1 MEGEACARLLPL
13 NKEEYSK
20 LFQSHQKATSQYDT
34 MSEMMVPLLKQLE
47 RRPPIKLMSIGAGD
61 GIFEDMLIKQFG
73 LKVEYFHGVE
83 PDCGRR
89 GKLQEIVKTWELTT
103 ECFIDHR
110 LFDEDFKSDTKF
122 DLILMSQVLY
132 SIPRPTEAIL
142 RAKTLLKKDG
152 KLVIF
157 HATKQ
162 ELSAMA
168 QKVKVLFDE
177 TTPCLANQEVV
188 IEDLAEELQALGVEY
203 KYFEAPFQNDFSD
216 FITKQ
221 GGDNDEK
228 DLLARNHV
236 ISFFLQTR
244 FEKLPADLQSEIYD
258 HVKNACIVQ
267 YGANNMKKYFYVY
280 PMGMLL
286 LEGN

>member
-1 MEGEACARLLPL
+1 MEGEACARLIPL
-13 NKEEYSK
+13 NEEEFSK
-20 LFQSHQKATSQYDT
+20 LFQSFQKATGDYDT
-34 MSEMMVPLLKQLE
+34 MSELMVPLLKQLE

-61 GIFEDMLIKQFG
+61 GIFEDKLVKQFG

-89 GKLQEIVKTWELTT
+89 EKLQEIVKTWELTT

-122 DLILMSQVLY
+122 DLILMSHVLY

-142 RAKTLLKKDG
+142 RAKTLLKKEG
-152 KLVIF
+152 KLVIL

-162 ELSAMA
+162 GFSAVA
-168 QKVKVLFDE
+168 QKVNVLFDD
-177 TTPCLANQEVV
+177 TTPRLGDEEVV
-188 IEDLAEELQALGVEY
+188 IEDLAEELRGLGVEY
-203 KYFEAPFQNDFSD
+203 KYFEAPSHNDFTD

-221 GGDNDEK
+221 GGDSDEK
-228 DLLARNHV
+228 GVFARNDA
-236 ISFFLQTR
+236 ISFLLQTR
-244 FEKLPADLQSEIYD
+244 FEKLPAALQSEIYD
-258 HVKNACIVQ
+258 YVKNACTVQ
-267 YGANNMKKYFYVY
+267 YEANNIKKYLYVS

-286 LEGN
+286 LVGN

>member
-1 MEGEACARLLPL
+1 MAGKACARLLPL
-13 NKEEYSK
+13 NEEEFSIV
-20 LFQSHQKATSQYDT
+20 FESFQKATTQYDT
-34 MSEMMVPLLKQLE
+34 MSKLMVPLLKQLE
-47 RRPPIKLMSIGAGD
+47 RKPPIKLMSIGAGN
-61 GIFEDMLIKQFG
+61 GIFEDMLVKQFG

-89 GKLQEIVKTWELTT
+89 EKLQEIVKTWELKT
-103 ECFIDHR
+103 ESFIDDR

-122 DLILMSQVLY
+122 DLILMSHVFY
-132 SIPRPTEAIL
+132 AIPRPGEAIV

-157 HATKQ
+157 HDTKHGFYA
-162 ELSAMA
+162 LA
-168 QKVKVLFDE
+168 QKVKDLFDE
-177 TTPCLANQEVV
+177 AIPCVANGEVV
-188 IEDLAEELQALGVEY
+188 IEDIAEELHGLGVEY
-203 KYFEAPFQNDFSD
+203 KYFEAPFQNDYTD

-228 DLLARNHV
+228 GLLARNHV
-236 ISFFLQTR
+236 ISGFLQTNVQ
-244 FEKLPADLQSEIYD
+244 KLPADLQSEIYD
-258 HVKNACIVQ
+258 HVKNACTVQ
-267 YGANNMKKYFYVY
+267 YGANNMKKFFHVY